1 LYEFKGGNI
10 GLKKMVSESLFR
22 KEWEAIEDEKTQP
35 RYLRKVISTSHKEFS
50 KKVLEQDPEF
60 VRTVVQ
66 SLYSGDV
73 YILKQS
79 FPRKFLQD
87 LTIELHQYGKQSSS
101 SFHKMLDGCPDF
113 HRIITPELAKN
124 YALRQI
130 KHSYYF
136 FPWNNDPFNL
146 FESVNERWRIFKLL
160 GGFPLDAYEKNI
172 PSTGVV
178 DRLQFAQY
186 ASGVGEL
193 ELHSDPYFN
202 QKVAI
207 SGIMSKRGKDYNTG
221 GAYILN
227 KNKEKIDVEDDMD
240 VGDIYLVYPTVFH
253 GVETID
259 KDKTVDWDSF
269 DGRWFMGL
277 YSNASDLYAK
287 RHTCYGVEDQ
297 VFESGKGSN

>member
-1 LYEFKGGNI
+1 MKLKASENLYQ
-10 GLKKMVSESLFR
+10 

-35 RYLRKVISTSHKEFS
+35 RYLRDIISIPYQELSEN
-50 KKVLEQDPEF
+50 VLKQEPDF
-60 VRTVVQ
+60 ARKTIQ

-73 YILKQS
+73 YILKNGFS
-79 FPRKFLQD
+79 AKFMRNLAV
-87 LTIELHQYGKQSSS
+87 TLHQHGQQSPS

-136 FPWNNDPFNL
+136 FPWNKDPFNL
-146 FESVNERWRIFKLL
+146 FETINERWRIFKFL
-160 GGFPLDAYEKNI
+160 GGFPLNAYEDNL

-178 DRLQFAQY
+178 DRLQIAQY

-193 ELHSDPYFN
+193 ELHSDPYLN
-202 QKVAI
+202 QKMAI
-207 SGIMSKRGKDYNTG
+207 SGIMSKRGKDYHTG

-227 KNKEKIDVEDDMD
+227 KDKVKVDIEGDMD

-259 KDKTVDWDSF
+259 KGKKVDWDSF

-287 RHTCYGVEDQ
+287 RHTCYGVEDSLK
-297 VFESGKGSN
+297 SGNTEIPHPH